1 MKLSRT
7 PLTAILLLFV
17 AATAAP
23 IAAADLKD
31 DLLAREKALWQA
43 WGDKKADPTRAQ
55 TSEDYV
61 QVVAGVGATFGREA
75 VAKAIESHS
84 CVMKS
89 FTFSDAKL
97 RQPDPKVAV
106 LTYVATQDTKCGDA
120 ALPAKVFATS
130 MWIERD
136 GKWVGYSYQETP
148 ID

>member
-7 PLTAILLLFV
+7 SMLLLLFV
-17 AATAAP
+17 AATAP

-75 VAKAIESHS
+75 VAKAIESHN
-84 CVMKS
+84 CTMKS
-89 FTFSDAKL
+89 FAFSDAKL
-97 RQPDPKVAV
+97 RQPDPKVAI
-106 LTYVATQDTKCGDA
+106 LTYVATQDTKCGDVV
-120 ALPAKVFATS
+120 LPAKVFATS
-130 MWIERD
+130 MWVERD
-136 GKWVGYSYQETP
+136 GNWVGYSYQETP